1 MNVHPS
7 TLPKYHPDR
16 ERYDEWVNQIGQ
28 KRYDDQNKWNG
39 FKHVKSMK
47 DLYDDYMNSNEFQ
60 IAFERYER
68 AYQLMK
74 KKERLKKELPPK
86 GSAFYRYFIDSD
98 KNPPSHAELCRQID
112 SLTE

>member
-1 MNVHPS
+1 M
-7 TLPKYHPDR
+7 
-16 ERYDEWVNQIGQ
+16 
-28 KRYDDQNKWNG
+28 
-39 FKHVKSMK
+39 
-47 DLYDDYMNSNEFQ
+47 NEFQ

-98 KNPPSHAELCRQID
+98 KNPPSHAELYRQID